1 MALDFEELVQQL
13 LYDVALAGKIGLGIA
28 ELGSA
33 VKAQYDAHLI
43 TSGES
48 VADVEEDILFSSAP
62 PQTGIQKLDDD
73 LVELTWQWLST
84 HKEVKIRSVLI
95 DQPGESSSVDP
106 GNDTTS
112 PSTNA
117 GAWSVSPTLLQKHE
131 DLRLTTG
138 ETRIWQAIA
147 GHGPDYKRLPLM
159 EFELLSIIAAY
170 GAKGIFQPQLVRLS
184 GQDKRSVPM
193 RTDRLTKKGYITKE
207 SVIALKVKTSLLKL
221 TRFTVDASALAE
233 VDKAHKT
240 IIIRY
245 DAWFSEFVRLMKE
258 NNNIMAFEDMRI
270 GLGIN
275 GKKYET
281 KTLHRCIRRLAQVG
295 CLRKVTAREAGNEY
309 DPHAKVRHTRALQLL
324 REPNDLDRQAF
335 TKSVRGQGS
344 RLTTGAIAPLG
355 EEDDGRDDAD
365 SEFDAEDLED
375 GGTVEEAEDVA
386 VQHYDTKP
394 IWTPDLHLANLL
406 YRCIEEAGM
415 AGIGSTDL
423 YRLSVG
429 PLWKRAVDDT
439 LIRLTAAWHLSQ
451 PSHLR
456 HLAIVRD
463 SSQSSGAPTYH
474 YRTYDNFQKAV
485 DAGHVAWDYSGARAR
500 AGPMEGHVV
509 GPTGDSVIDA
519 WGFSVVPSKLLVH
532 GTGDATLAECA
543 TAAHLS
549 EVNPIVSK
557 SKRHT
562 SDTPERQ
569 KRKYTKRPTSFEVP
583 QVFYTASAAAAIDQ
597 STAPPAKVTP
607 AKRKRVMSDV
617 AMAKR
622 LRKNDDATQIEF
634 ARWAHSTALH
644 LAQAEV
650 AIGPSSSLAKPGNT
664 QDISLQADVV
674 DLASEPSNILSPEE
688 LVQAAKR
695 QRDLT
700 AQALRDFDATAP
712 PRKRGAPSKAAKA
725 EMERRVITRKTL
737 TANASAAIATL
748 AALTDA
754 INVGEL
760 PLPDVAG
767 STKQAAPSVTAHS
780 VAAIA
785 DLLPTISASVG
796 TQSTTAPVA
805 EEGDNVHSTP
815 VGSDASFEERVTV
828 LEAELLARAK
838 PGVYI
843 NPPAA
848 SALKANTMRMEGRW
862 PKAKIVVIRSER
874 LRNLPWFDD
883 DEVAAAPSEATV
895 NKPPKRKIPAEH
907 AADDAGF
914 DVEMQELEALSS
926 TAARK
931 ISRKV
936 EMAGRIDD
944 SGQVERHAPRTP
956 ARSSIQELDAG
967 YDSTN
972 TPEARSATPSQDA
985 VRVSSAPTSGRL
997 SQAATSKQTRQVDLL
1012 GPGNLLMKRRQII
1025 INIMSACGDIFPG
1038 KNEIWYPFTTIWF
1051 AQYKQRP
1058 DKKTVE
1064 GVVKGLVQSGKIKR
1078 LVFTFRSAAGFNVE
1092 RAIICMP
1099 DVDPQSAPVKDLQAR
1114 ISAVYPATYL
1124 PPDVNIDPNL
1134 RATIGL
1140 NTQLVRMEKMGLA
1153 TQKLSASGVSE
1164 VASSLERLSKKL
1176 PPHYIRDNFVK
1187 DPRVT
1192 VKRAFP
1198 APPTPETASS
1208 RKRQK
1213 LDAMRPRKLFGD
1225 VDSSDDDEQP
1235 VPAAQAAL
1243 QGQLHLTAYQH
1254 EFDALS
1260 VRTATAKYKRIIDM
1274 SRTRLGG
1281 PGPGKRGLPGRR
1293 LMKRPESVEVP
1304 LLEQGY
1310 RPYLPS
1316 VLAHTNPN
1324 AAHGL
1329 EPVFSQPQV
1338 HDFDRFRTQ
1347 IRSTPQTETKAIWHR
1362 HTLPA
1367 VAPASLQTSSM
1378 IGKHLASGSA
1388 ICTAP
1393 QSMRD
1398 ILGRELPINP
1408 KDSEDATIRFL
1419 YEVARIE
1426 TWEINVVER
1435 GVLLVPGDEAYPF
1448 IKYTAP
1454 RMDYRSQAEA
1464 KARRRL
1470 AREMQLA
1477 RSRHAK
1483 EAAKLAWKYGSHNE
1497 KMEMQK
1503 GSWVSTPKDAMG
1515 ITPKLKQRDRRAVFA
1530 FLEKDY
1536 DRLTKAVSLM
1546 MTVVGGLAGKLNW
1559 MIVQHAFRYRYTS
1572 EFLRHRWDR
1581 VRTERIALVIRLQEM
1596 LWEPFLEAYE
1606 AGDLPNIDFQDVE
1619 KTDWPALLDWV
1630 EGEVLVGSCKNLAGK
1645 DDPMNK
1651 LPELPRN
1658 VGTLVEDFE
1667 IAKLDGHPGPDF
1679 NGYYSSVTQKGKD
1692 AIANLAA
1699 CISDVQ
1705 KELIRTWAR
1714 AIALTDDK
1722 NYDLNAAHTKITQFG
1737 DAIVDE
1743 VCKEMCV
1750 DEILHLKKV
1759 GRRLPGRNFEIHQ
1772 NFWRVFSKWSKT
1784 NEIEFMYLRTIAK
1797 RREEILQ
1804 RLENEDSIVLSLDAP
1819 EDEILVLTNMVAQ
1832 GLLQVTTELPPR
1844 NDDFDAPFP
1853 RINAFGY
1860 SGLNYNVRSYDRTRL
1875 RFPVI
1880 YEKTDA
1886 FTTEHGLIPDIP
1898 IPTQPPLRPGETVAR
1913 TPLWID
1919 VHGNILPRVW
1929 ELVLRS
1935 LLYLVVY
1942 RPGISA
1948 EAVQDSHK
1956 GKLGA
1961 WEAKLALQWMEATG
1975 LAERVEADRE
1985 EDCGWRV
1992 SEWWYCALVSEIALW
2007 PAADAGTAKRDPKLT
2022 GEEAVD
2028 LTAGGEEDAEIA
2040 D

>member
-1 MALDFEELVQQL
+1 
-13 LYDVALAGKIGLGIA
+13 
-28 ELGSA
+28 
-33 VKAQYDAHLI
+33 
-43 TSGES
+43 
-48 VADVEEDILFSSAP
+48 
-62 PQTGIQKLDDD
+62 
-73 LVELTWQWLST
+73 
-84 HKEVKIRSVLI
+84 
-95 DQPGESSSVDP
+95 
-106 GNDTTS
+106 
-112 PSTNA
+112 
-117 GAWSVSPTLLQKHE
+117 
-131 DLRLTTG
+131 
-138 ETRIWQAIA
+138 
-147 GHGPDYKRLPLM
+147 
-159 EFELLSIIAAY
+159 
-170 GAKGIFQPQLVRLS
+170 
-184 GQDKRSVPM
+184 
-193 RTDRLTKKGYITKE
+193 
-207 SVIALKVKTSLLKL
+207 
-221 TRFTVDASALAE
+221 
-233 VDKAHKT
+233 
-240 IIIRY
+240 
-245 DAWFSEFVRLMKE
+245 
-258 NNNIMAFEDMRI
+258 
-270 GLGIN
+270 
-275 GKKYET
+275 
-281 KTLHRCIRRLAQVG
+281 
-295 CLRKVTAREAGNEY
+295 
-309 DPHAKVRHTRALQLL
+309 LL
-324 REPNDLDRQAF
+324 REPTDLDRQAF

-344 RLTTGAIAPLG
+344 RLTTGAVAPLG
-355 EEDDGRDDAD
+355 EDDDGRDQAD
-365 SEFDAEDLED
+365 SESDAEDGAD
-375 GGTVEEAEDVA
+375 GSTVVQADDEA
-386 VQHYDTKP
+386 VQLYDTKP
-394 IWTPDLHLANLL
+394 VWTPDLHLANLL

-415 AGIGSTDL
+415 AGIGSTYL

-439 LIRLTAAWHLSQ
+439 LIRLATAWHLSQ

-500 AGPMEGHVV
+500 AGPIEGLVV
-509 GPTGDSVIDA
+509 GPTGDSIIDA
-519 WGFSVVPSKLLVH
+519 WGFPVVPPRLLVH
-532 GTGDATLAECA
+532 GTGYATLAECA
-543 TAAHLS
+543 TSKHLS
-549 EVNPIVSK
+549 EVNPIVTK
-557 SKRHT
+557 AMRHK

-583 QVFYTASAAAAIDQ
+583 QVFYTASAAAAVDQ
-597 STAPPAKVTP
+597 TMAPRVKAMP
-607 AKRKRVMSDV
+607 AKRKRVVSDV

-622 LRKNDDATQIEF
+622 LRSNDDETQMEF
-634 ARWAHSTALH
+634 ARWAHFTALQ
-644 LAQAEV
+644 LARAELTN
-650 AIGPSSSLAKPGNT
+650 GPTLSFTKLEKAQGYAPQYSIVDASSEAPN
-664 QDISLQADVV
+664 A
-674 DLASEPSNILSPEE
+674 LSPEE
-688 LVQAAKR
+688 LVEAARR

-737 TANASAAIATL
+737 TANASAAIAAL
-748 AALTDA
+748 AAVTNA
-754 INVGEL
+754 TNVGES
-760 PLPDVAG
+760 PQPDVTG
-767 STKQAAPSVTAHS
+767 STKRAAPSVTAPS

-785 DLLPTISASVG
+785 GPLPTLSAAIG
-796 TQSTTAPVA
+796 TQSTTAPA
-805 EEGDNVHSTP
+805 AQQSDAVHSTP
-815 VGSDASFEERVTV
+815 VGSDASFEERVAV
-828 LEAELLARAK
+828 IEAELLTRAK
-838 PGVYI
+838 PGLYI

-848 SALKANTMRMEGRW
+848 SALKADTMKIEGRW
-862 PKAKIVVIRSER
+862 PKAKIAVVRSQR
-874 LRNLPWFDD
+874 LRDLPWFDD
-883 DEVAAAPSEATV
+883 DEVVAAPSERTV
-895 NKPPKRKIPAEH
+895 NNAPKKKVPAEH
-907 AADDAGF
+907 PFDDAELH
-914 DVEMQELEALSS
+914 VEMQELEAPSS
-926 TAARK
+926 TAVPK
-931 ISRKV
+931 ISQTLKKDI
-936 EMAGRIDD
+936 RIDASD
-944 SGQVERHAPRTP
+944 QVELPAPRTP
-956 ARSSIQELDAG
+956 ARPSIEGDAG
-967 YDSTN
+967 DHSTD
-972 TPEARSATPSQDA
+972 TSEAGSRLATPSQDA
-985 VRVSSAPTSGRL
+985 SQVSAGPTSARP

-1078 LVFTFRSAAGFNVE
+1078 LVFTFRSTAGFNVE

-1099 DVDPQSAPVKDLQAR
+1099 DVDPQSAAVKDMQAR

-1124 PPDVNIDPNL
+1124 PPDVNVDPNL
-1134 RATIGL
+1134 RATIGR
-1140 NTQLVRMEKMGLA
+1140 NTQLVRMQKMGLT
-1153 TQKLSASGVSE
+1153 TQELSATGVAE
-1164 VASSLERLSKKL
+1164 AAQPLERPSKKL

-1187 DPRVT
+1187 DSRVT

-1198 APPTPETASS
+1198 PPPTPETSSS
-1208 RKRQK
+1208 RKRQR
-1213 LDAMRPRKLFGD
+1213 LDAMQPRKLFGD
-1225 VDSSDDDEQP
+1225 FDSSDDDQQT

-1243 QGQLHLTAYQH
+1243 QGQLHLSAYQH

-1260 VRTATAKYKRIIDM
+1260 VRTATAKYKRIIM

-1281 PGPGKRGLPGRR
+1281 PSPGKRGLPGRR
-1293 LMKRPESVEVP
+1293 LMKRPESVEAS
-1304 LLEQGY
+1304 LLEKGD

-1316 VLAHTNPN
+1316 VSAHTNPN
-1324 AAHGL
+1324 AVHGL
-1329 EPVFSQPQV
+1329 ELAFSEPPV
-1338 HDFDRFRTQ
+1338 HDFDQFRHQ
-1347 IRSTPQTETKAIWHR
+1347 IRSTPQTETKANWHR

-1367 VAPASLQTSSM
+1367 VAPASLQSS
-1378 IGKHLASGSA
+1378 GLTGNHLASGSA
-1388 ICTAP
+1388 VCTAP

-1398 ILGRELPINP
+1398 ILGRDLPINP
-1408 KDSEDATIRFL
+1408 WDSEDATIRFL
-1419 YEVARIE
+1419 YEVARVE

-1435 GVLLVPGDEAYPF
+1435 GVLILRGVEAYPF
-1448 IKYTAP
+1448 INYTAP
-1454 RMDYRSQAEA
+1454 RMDYRSHAEA
-1464 KARRRL
+1464 KARRKL

-1497 KMEMQK
+1497 KMEVQK
-1503 GSWVSTPKDAMG
+1503 GSWVTRPKDAMG

-1530 FLEKDY
+1530 FVEKDY

-1581 VRTERIALVIRLQEM
+1581 VRIERMALVIRLQEM

-1606 AGDLPNIDFQDVE
+1606 AGDLPTIDFQDVE
-1619 KTDWPALLDWV
+1619 NTDWPALLDWV
-1630 EGEVLVGSCKNLAGK
+1630 EAEVLVGSCKNLAGK
-1645 DDPMNK
+1645 DDPINK

-1658 VGTLVEDFE
+1658 VVGLVKDFE
-1667 IAKLDGHPGPDF
+1667 IAKLDGHPGPEF

-1692 AIANLAA
+1692 AIANLYLFGEEVDGSAMSPA
-1699 CISDVQ
+1699 SNLQ
-1705 KELIRTWAR
+1705 KDLIRTWAR

-1722 NYDLNAAHTKITQFG
+1722 NYDLNAAHAKVTQFG
-1737 DAIVDE
+1737 NENVDE
-1743 VCKEMCV
+1743 VCKEMCA

-1784 NEIEFMYLRTIAK
+1784 NDIEFMYLRTIAK
-1797 RREEILQ
+1797 RRQEILQ
-1804 RLENEDSIVLSLDAP
+1804 RLENEGTIVLSLDAP

-1886 FTTEHGLIPDIP
+1886 FTTEHGLISDIP
-1898 IPTQPPLRPGETVAR
+1898 IPTHPPLRPGEIAAR

-1919 VHGNILPRVW
+1919 IHGNILPRVW

-1942 RPGISA
+1942 RPGINA

-1961 WEAKLALQWMEATG
+1961 WEANLALQWMEETG
-1975 LAERVEADRE
+1975 LAEKVDAERDRN
-1985 EDCGWRV
+1985 CGWRA

-2022 GEEAVD
+2022 GEEAMD
-2028 LTAGGEEDAEIA
+2028 LTAGGEEEAETA

>member
-13 LYDVALAGKIGLGIA
+13 LYDVALAGKIGLGVA

-33 VKAQYDAHLI
+33 VKAQYDAHAI
-43 TSGES
+43 KSGEP
-48 VADVEEDILFSSAP
+48 VAEDEDILFSAAP

-84 HKEVKIRSVLI
+84 HNEVQVRSVVI

-106 GNDTTS
+106 ENDSTS
-112 PSTNA
+112 PLTKA
-117 GAWSVSPTLLQKHE
+117 GAWTVSATLLEKYGT
-131 DLRLTTG
+131 LRLTTG

-221 TRFTVDASALAE
+221 TRFAVDASALAE

-275 GKKYET
+275 GKRYET

-355 EEDDGRDDAD
+355 GENDGRHDAD
-365 SEFDAEDLED
+365 SDSDAEDLGD
-375 GGTVEEAEDVA
+375 GVTVEQAEEEA
-386 VQHYDTKP
+386 VQLYDTKP
-394 IWTPDLHLANLL
+394 VWTSDLHLANLL
-406 YRCIEEAGM
+406 FRCIEEAGVD
-415 AGIGSTDL
+415 GIGSTDL
-423 YRLSVG
+423 YRISVG

-439 LIRLTAAWHLSQ
+439 LIRLTAAWNLSQ

-485 DAGHVAWDYSGARAR
+485 DAGQVAWDYTGARAR
-500 AGPMEGHVV
+500 AGPIEGLAA
-509 GPTGDSVIDA
+509 GAADDA
-519 WGFSVVPSKLLVH
+519 PLDTWGFPVLPSKLFVG

-543 TAAHLS
+543 TSKHLS
-549 EVNPIVSK
+549 EVNPIVTK
-557 SKRHT
+557 APRH
-562 SDTPERQ
+562 SGDTPERQ

-583 QVFYTASAAAAIDQ
+583 QVFYTASAAAAVDQ
-597 STAPPAKVTP
+597 TMATPAKVTP
-607 AKRKRVMSDV
+607 AKRKRVMSYV

-634 ARWAHSTALH
+634 ARWARSTALH

-650 AIGPSSSLAKPGNT
+650 ANGPSPNLAKPGNT
-664 QDISLQADVV
+664 QDTSPQADVV
-674 DLASEPSNILSPEE
+674 DTSSEAPSALSLEE
-688 LVQAAKR
+688 LVEAAKL

-737 TANASAAIATL
+737 TANASAAIAAL
-748 AALTDA
+748 AKLTNT
-754 INVGEL
+754 INASEVH
-760 PLPDVAG
+760 VSG
-767 STKQAAPSVTAHS
+767 STPEAAPSITAQPA
-780 VAAIA
+780 AAIVGSI
-785 DLLPTISASVG
+785 PTISAAVGAQSTIVPAVTTSDAVHSMSVG
-796 TQSTTAPVA
+796 S
-805 EEGDNVHSTP
+805 N
-815 VGSDASFEERVTV
+815 ASFEERVAV
-828 LEAELLARAK
+828 IEAELLARAK
-838 PGVYI
+838 PGIYI

-848 SALKANTMRMEGRW
+848 SALKADTMRMEGRW
-862 PKAKIVVIRSER
+862 PKAKIAVVRSER
-874 LRNLPWFDD
+874 LRDLPWFDD
-883 DEVAAAPSEATV
+883 DKVMAAPSEATITKAPK
-895 NKPPKRKIPAEH
+895 NKAPAEH
-907 AADDAGF
+907 ACDDTGL
-914 DVEMQELEALSS
+914 DVEMQERATPSS
-926 TAARK
+926 AGAST
-931 ISRKV
+931 ISHTLNN
-936 EMAGRIDD
+936 ASRIDASD
-944 SGQVERHAPRTP
+944 QTDLHAPQSP
-956 ARSSIQELDAG
+956 APPSIEESDAG
-967 YDSTN
+967 DEPTD
-972 TPEARSATPSQDA
+972 TPEARSRLATPSQDA
-985 VRVSSAPTSGRL
+985 LQAASRPTSARPN
-997 SQAATSKQTRQVDLL
+997 QATTSKQTRQVDLL

-1134 RATIGL
+1134 RATIGR

-1153 TQKLSASGVSE
+1153 AQRLSASGVSE
-1164 VASSLERLSKKL
+1164 VTSPLERPSKKL

-1225 VDSSDDDEQP
+1225 VDSSDDDDLP
-1235 VPAAQAAL
+1235 IPAAQAAL

-1293 LMKRPESVEVP
+1293 LMKRPESAEAP
-1304 LLEQGY
+1304 LLEQGD
-1310 RPYLPS
+1310 RLYLPS
-1316 VLAHTNPN
+1316 VLAHTNLN

-1367 VAPASLQTSSM
+1367 VAPTSLQSSSI
-1378 IGKHLASGSA
+1378 IGKHLSSGSA

-1419 YEVARIE
+1419 YEVARVE

-1448 IKYTAP
+1448 INYTAP

-1497 KMEMQK
+1497 KMEMHK
-1503 GSWVSTPKDAMG
+1503 GSWVTTPKDTMG

-1546 MTVVGGLAGKLNW
+1546 MTVVGGLGGKLNW

-1630 EGEVLVGSCKNLAGK
+1630 ETEVLVGSCKNLAGK

-1658 VGTLVEDFE
+1658 VGTLVKDFE

-1692 AIANLAA
+1692 AIANLYLFGEEVNASAA
-1699 CISDVQ
+1699 PPLSDVQ

-1722 NYDLNAAHTKITQFG
+1722 NYDLNAAHNKVTQFG
-1737 DAIVDE
+1737 DAI
-1743 VCKEMCV
+1743 
-1750 DEILHLKKV
+1750 
-1759 GRRLPGRNFEIHQ
+1759 
-1772 NFWRVFSKWSKT
+1772 
-1784 NEIEFMYLRTIAK
+1784 
-1797 RREEILQ
+1797 
-1804 RLENEDSIVLSLDAP
+1804 
-1819 EDEILVLTNMVAQ
+1819 
-1832 GLLQVTTELPPR
+1832 
-1844 NDDFDAPFP
+1844 
-1853 RINAFGY
+1853 
-1860 SGLNYNVRSYDRTRL
+1860 
-1875 RFPVI
+1875 
-1880 YEKTDA
+1880 
-1886 FTTEHGLIPDIP
+1886 
-1898 IPTQPPLRPGETVAR
+1898 
-1913 TPLWID
+1913 
-1919 VHGNILPRVW
+1919 
-1929 ELVLRS
+1929 
-1935 LLYLVVY
+1935 
-1942 RPGISA
+1942 
-1948 EAVQDSHK
+1948 
-1956 GKLGA
+1956 
-1961 WEAKLALQWMEATG
+1961 
-1975 LAERVEADRE
+1975 
-1985 EDCGWRV
+1985 
-1992 SEWWYCALVSEIALW
+1992 
-2007 PAADAGTAKRDPKLT
+2007 
-2022 GEEAVD
+2022 
-2028 LTAGGEEDAEIA
+2028 
-2040 D
+2040 